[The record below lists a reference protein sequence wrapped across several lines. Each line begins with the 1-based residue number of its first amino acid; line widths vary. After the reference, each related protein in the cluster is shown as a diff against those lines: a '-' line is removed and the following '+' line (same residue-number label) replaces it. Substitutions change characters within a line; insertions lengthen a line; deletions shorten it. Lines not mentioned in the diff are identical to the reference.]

1 MLLPQVYPFLT
12 KLLGGAYAVH
22 WMFACTSL
30 CSVVFI
36 FIFLPE
42 THKKLLTDIQDYFL
56 NNTIYILSKDKPRE
70 IKPPVDNGTEMI
82 KVVEPI
88 KEEA

>member
-1 MLLPQVYPFLT
+1 MYPFLT
-12 KLLGGAYAVH
+12 SSLGGAYAVH

-30 CSVVFI
+30 SSVVFI

-56 NNTIYILSKDKPRE
+56 NNTIYILSK
-70 IKPPVDNGTEMI
+70 IKPPVDNGTEMT